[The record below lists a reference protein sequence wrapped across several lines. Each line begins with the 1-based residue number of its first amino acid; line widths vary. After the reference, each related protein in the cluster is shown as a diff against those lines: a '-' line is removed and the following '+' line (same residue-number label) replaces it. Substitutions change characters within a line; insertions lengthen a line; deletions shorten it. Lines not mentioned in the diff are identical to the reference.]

1 MPGEIPKDT
10 PDAIQTKAEEGRSK
24 LSEQYAEHVFRIET
38 DKGTA
43 CGFRTP
49 DGRIVT
55 TANVIGEGTRI
66 TAEQNGKRY
75 PLGQSI
81 LIDDINN
88 IAVLEFAEAPKLSAT
103 PLHIATTPLAP
114 GQQLGVIDCSPGQ
127 PPRTLRSTLEGQ
139 IRQDE
144 FRYKNGQTPRIELSM
159 TTSDIKDLVAFST
172 RPILKL
178 RSDGFAAPGSPV
190 IANGEIV
197 GMTTS
202 FHERPQTDYA
212 IPATSIANLL
222 AELPESSKFR
232 VTTGYENGFQKYV
245 RDWSRA
251 PRYAAEN
258 TALAGTFCGGLTAA
272 GQRGAYDGL
281 TLAGQRGAGI
291 LPVAVLAAAN
301 GYVAVSDVKGLLGST
316 SNLDFK
322 YYGLAV
328 AADAISFS
336 GMGVCLASNWNP
348 KLRPLGIGLTSLG
361 LAGRLSCEAI
371 PKHLVV
377 QSITRSDNE
386 QRPPFI
392 R

>member
-1 MPGEIPKDT
+1 MSGEIPKDT
-10 PDAIQTKAEEGRSK
+10 PDAIQTKTEEGRSK
-24 LSEQYAEHVFRIET
+24 LSEQYAEHVFRIES

-75 PLGQSI
+75 PLGKSI

-88 IAVLEFAEAPKLSAT
+88 IAVLEFVEAPKFSAK
-103 PLHIATTPLAP
+103 PLQIATTPLAP
-114 GQQLGVIDCSPGQ
+114 GQQLGVVDCSPGQ
-127 PPRTLRSTLEGQ
+127 PPRALKSTLEGQ

-144 FRYKNGQTPRIELSM
+144 FRYQSGRTPRIELSM

-178 RSDGFAAPGSPV
+178 KSDGFAAPGSPV
-190 IANGEIV
+190 IANGEIA
-197 GMTTS
+197 GMMTN
-202 FHERPQTDYA
+202 FHERAQPDYA

-222 AELPESSKFR
+222 AERPETSKFR
-232 VTTGYENGFQKYV
+232 ITSGYENGFQKYA
-245 RDWSRA
+245 RDWNRA
-251 PRYAAEN
+251 PLYAVEN
-258 TALAGTFCGGLTAA
+258 TALAGTFCGALTAA
-272 GQRGAYDGL
+272 GQRGAYGGL
-281 TLAGQRGAGI
+281 TIAGQRGAGI
-291 LPVAVLAAAN
+291 LPVAILVAAN
-301 GYVAVSDVKGLLGST
+301 GYVAASDAKGLLGST
-316 SNLDFK
+316 SVLDLK
-322 YYGLAV
+322 YYGLSV
-328 AADAISFS
+328 AADAVSFA

-361 LAGRLSCEAI
+361 LGGRLGCEAM

-377 QSITRSDNE
+377 QNITRTDQD